1 MVSSQEDKTRSSSS
15 SSQGASREAETREH
29 LANERT
35 LLAWVR
41 AGITLISVGFII
53 ERTGIIT
60 GSVWAST
67 AFGIALAVLGLLAL
81 LMGTMQYYR
90 TKRRI
95 MANDFAPTAAPYLVI
110 VAGSVLFGLAFISY
124 VLLQGL

>member
-1 MVSSQEDKTRSSSS
+1 MMSSQEDKTPSSS

-41 AGITLISVGFII
+41 VGITLISVGFVI

-67 AFGIALAVLGLLAL
+67 AFGIALASLGLLAL
-81 LMGTMQYYR
+81 LMGTTQYYR

-95 MANDFAPTAAPYLVI
+95 MANDFTPTAAPYLVI
-110 VAGSVLFGLAFISY
+110 VAGSVLFGLAFMGY

>member
-1 MVSSQEDKTRSSSS
+1 LFCRISF
-15 SSQGASREAETREH
+15 
-29 LANERT
+29 
-35 LLAWVR
+35 AWVKV
-41 AGITLISVGFII
+41 GITLIPVGFVI

-60 GSVWAST
+60 GSAWAST

-81 LMGTMQYYR
+81 LMGTTQYYR
-90 TKRRI
+90 IKRRI

-110 VAGSVLFGLAFISY
+110 VAGSVLFGLAFVGY